1 MGGHI
6 SQKWFE
12 VTTADHEIDRHGG
25 VYRLVIENVDRYGC
39 DYQLLTEIMH
49 LSMLSRW
56 GGGGERPGIGGGFDS
71 SHRP

>member
-39 DYQLLTEIMH
+39 DYQLLTEDRK
-49 LSMLSRW
+49 SVV
-56 GGGGERPGIGGGFDS
+56 
-71 SHRP
+71 